1 MKEKKVYKIYTN
13 RLLSLQLKK
22 AILLAFN
29 EAKKYG
35 NNSVSSKFLL
45 YAILKTNNNLATK
58 SINNLYQDSYPFNNK
73 VYKLLSRCESEFKA
87 VKKSITSL
95 DKENS
100 LTFSR
105 SVRRLLFSIIRSLKI
120 NNEGVAVINTFQV
133 FNCLIRN
140 KSLRKWIKQS
150 LIDS

>member
-1 MKEKKVYKIYTN
+1 MKEKKVYTN
-13 RLLSLQLKK
+13 KLLSLQLKK
-22 AILLAFN
+22 AILLSFQ

-45 YAILKTNNNLATK
+45 YGILKTNNNLTTR
-58 SINNLYQDSYPFNNK
+58 SINNLYQNSSPFNNK
-73 VYKLLSRCESEFKA
+73 VSQLLSRCESEFK
-87 VKKSITSL
+87 VLKKNTSLL

-105 SVRRLLFSIIRSLKI
+105 SVRRLLFSIIRSIKM
-120 NNEGVAVINTFQV
+120 NNNFVVINTFQV

-150 LIDS
+150 LMDS

>member
-1 MKEKKVYKIYTN
+1 MKEKKVYTN
-13 RLLSLQLKK
+13 KLLSLQLKK
-22 AILLAFN
+22 AILLAFQ

-35 NNSVSSKFLL
+35 NNSVSSKFLR
-45 YAILKTNNNLATK
+45 YGILKTNNNLATR
-58 SINNLYQDSYPFNNK
+58 SINNLYQNSSPFNNK
-73 VYKLLSRCESEFKA
+73 VSQLLSRCESEFK
-87 VKKSITSL
+87 VLKKNTSLL

-105 SVRRLLFSIIRSLKI
+105 SVRRLLFSIIRSIKT
-120 NNEGVAVINTFQV
+120 NNNNFAVINTFQV

-150 LIDS
+150 LTDS

>member
-1 MKEKKVYKIYTN
+1 MKEKKVYTN

-22 AILLAFN
+22 AIFLAFK

-45 YAILKTNNNLATK
+45 YAILKTNHSLASR
-58 SINNLYQDSYPFNNK
+58 SINNLYKHNAPFNNK
-73 VYKLLSRCESEFKA
+73 VTNILNKCEAEFKIL
-87 VKKSITSL
+87 KKANTL
-95 DKENS
+95 VEQENT

-105 SVRRLLFSIIRSLKI
+105 SIRRLLFSILRSVKSV
-120 NNEGVAVINTFQV
+120 NNVSVVNTFHV
-133 FNCLIRN
+133 LNCLIRN

-150 LIDS
+150 LIN

>member
-1 MKEKKVYKIYTN
+1 MKEKKVYTSK
-13 RLLSLQLKK
+13 LLSLQLKK
-22 AILLAFN
+22 AILLAFQ

-45 YAILKTNNNLATK
+45 YGILKTNNNLATR
-58 SINNLYQDSYPFNNK
+58 SINNLYQNSSPFNNK
-73 VYKLLSRCESEFKA
+73 VSQLLSRCESEFK
-87 VKKSITSL
+87 VLKKNTSLL

-105 SVRRLLFSIIRSLKI
+105 SVRRLLFSIIRSIKT
-120 NNEGVAVINTFQV
+120 NNNFAVINTFQV

>member
-1 MKEKKVYKIYTN
+1 MKEKKVYTN
-13 RLLSLQLKK
+13 KLLSLQLKK
-22 AILLAFN
+22 AILLAFQ

-45 YAILKTNNNLATK
+45 YGILKTNNNLATR
-58 SINNLYQDSYPFNNK
+58 SINNLYQNSSPFNNK
-73 VYKLLSRCESEFKA
+73 VSQLLSRCESEFK
-87 VKKSITSL
+87 VLKKNTSLL

-105 SVRRLLFSIIRSLKI
+105 SVRRLLFSIIRSIKT
-120 NNEGVAVINTFQV
+120 NNNFAVINTFQV

-150 LIDS
+150 LTDS

>member
-1 MKEKKVYKIYTN
+1 MKEKKVYNN

-22 AILLAFN
+22 AILLAFK

-35 NNSVSSKFLL
+35 NSSVSSKFLL
-45 YAILKTNNNLATK
+45 YAILKTDNSLASK
-58 SINNLYQDSYPFNNK
+58 SINNLYKHTNPFNNK
-73 VYKLLSRCESEFKA
+73 VSNILNKCESEFKIL
-87 VKKSITSL
+87 KKANSL
-95 DKENS
+95 VEQENT

-105 SVRRLLFSIIRSLKI
+105 SIRRLLFSILRSVKSV
-120 NNEGVAVINTFQV
+120 NNISVVNTFHV

-150 LIDS
+150 LIN